1 MNVAMGK
8 ISVVGESE
16 REENREIASVCVCVL
31 YEIAFM
37 NFISLE
43 RDKVAAA
50 NISELFS
57 LSTGFCSVVGW
68 VYNVQ
73 HHILCNQKKC
83 HRMHFQTE

>member
-16 REENREIASVCVCVL
+16 REENQERLLLCVL